1 MSDATCTNPQLQ
13 SPLNRSSKDKFIMI
27 LDLPYVLKSKSVTD
41 PLIDIN
47 PLQISI
53 FGTIVPDII
62 VPEVDVRYAGQNFHL
77 STYTRPNYPP
87 LTINFVVDN
96 DYKNY
101 YVLWKWLDAMNI
113 ALESFYGGNDQLN
126 GDERVMVGSQ
136 FEYQTTF
143 SIVAL
148 NEYNE
153 PALEFKYSKAFL
165 STLGGI
171 NYSYR
176 DGEIIEAS
184 AQFHFSQLD
193 VIKNQP
199 KTNIIQ
205 QS

>member
-1 MSDATCTNPQLQ
+1 
-13 SPLNRSSKDKFIMI
+13 
-27 LDLPYVLKSKSVTD
+27 
-41 PLIDIN
+41 
-47 PLQISI
+47 
-53 FGTIVPDII
+53 VPDII
-62 VPEVDVRYAGQNFHL
+62 VPEVDVRFAGQNFHL
-77 STYTRPNYPP
+77 STYARPNYPP
-87 LTINFVVDN
+87 LSISFVVDN

-101 YVLWKWLDAMNI
+101 YVLWKWLDAMNLAI
-113 ALESFYGGNDQLN
+113 ENYYGGNAEFDSN
-126 GDERVMVGSQ
+126 ERTIIGNQ

-143 SIVAL
+143 SVIAL

-176 DGEIIEAS
+176 EGDVLEAS

-193 VIKNQP
+193 VTKKQP

>member
-1 MSDATCTNPQLQ
+1 MADIACTNPQLQ

-27 LDLPYVLKSKSVTD
+27 LDLPHILKSKSTSD

-53 FGTIVPDII
+53 FGTVVPDII
-62 VPEVDVRYAGQNFHL
+62 VPEVDVRFAGQNFHL
-77 STYTRPNYPP
+77 STYARPNYPP

-96 DYKNY
+96 DYRNY
-101 YVLWKWLDAMNI
+101 YVLWKWLDVMNLAI
-113 ALESFYGGNDQLN
+113 EDYYGGNAYLSN
-126 GDERVMVGSQ
+126 DERVMVGSQ

-143 SIVAL
+143 SVLAL

-176 DGEIIEAS
+176 EGEIIEAS

-193 VIKNQP
+193 VIKNQS